1 MKQILA
7 IPAAGKGSRL
17 NSNVPKLF
25 TIVTGTKTVFD
36 FILESLNPEIDF
48 VLLLLSPEGKAYFDA
63 HVAAQAPAQVQVLIQ
78 HEATG
83 MFDAVNQM
91 VSHVL
96 SLSED
101 FRLILQWGDQP
112 FCDQELHDAM
122 WKDLANNDATVP
134 LVWVENPYVQYRF
147 SEQGLQVAERR
158 EEEAVDTHGFK
169 DMGIFGLSKSLLQ
182 QTWSAYA
189 KQAKPGNV
197 TGEKNFV
204 KYIGTLHPQFKV
216 FWRLD
221 QPFYKS
227 LGINTPA
234 ELAEAKLYVEQREQ
248 LTK

>member
-17 NSNVPKLF
+17 QSMLPKLF
-25 TIVTGTKTVFD
+25 TPVSGSKTVFD
-36 FILESLNPEIDF
+36 FILESLNSEIDL
-48 VLLLLSPEGKAYFDA
+48 VLLLLSPEGKAYYDA
-63 HVAAQAPAQVQVLIQ
+63 HVAAHAPKYMQVLVQ
-78 HEATG
+78 SEATG
-83 MFDAVNQM
+83 MFDAVNQL

-96 SLSED
+96 AMPED

-112 FCDQELHDAM
+112 FCDQALHDAM
-122 WKDLANNDATVP
+122 WKDLTTHDATVP
-134 LVWVENPYVQYRF
+134 LVWVDNPYVQYRF
-147 SEQGLQVAERR
+147 SGQELQVAERR
-158 EEEAVDTHGFK
+158 EEESVDAHGFK
-169 DMGIFGLSKSLLQ
+169 DMGIFGLTKSVLQ
-182 QTWSAYA
+182 ATWSDYA
-189 KQAKPGNV
+189 AHAKPGKV

-216 FWRLD
+216 YWRLD

-248 LTK
+248 LTQ

>member
-63 HVAAQAPAQVQVLIQ
+63 HVAEQAPAQVKVLIQ

-112 FCDQELHDAM
+112 FCEQELHDAM
-122 WKDLANNDATVP
+122 WKELANNDANVP
-134 LVWVENPYVQYRF
+134 LDWVENP
-147 SEQGLQVAERR
+147 
-158 EEEAVDTHGFK
+158 
-169 DMGIFGLSKSLLQ
+169 
-182 QTWSAYA
+182 
-189 KQAKPGNV
+189 
-197 TGEKNFV
+197 
-204 KYIGTLHPQFKV
+204 
-216 FWRLD
+216 
-221 QPFYKS
+221 
-227 LGINTPA
+227 
-234 ELAEAKLYVEQREQ
+234 
-248 LTK
+248 

>member
-17 NSNVPKLF
+17 ASNVPKLF
-25 TIVTGTKTVFD
+25 TPISGSKTVFD
-36 FILESLNPEIDF
+36 FIIESLNPEIDL
-48 VLLLLSPEGKAYFDA
+48 VLLLLSREGKSHFDM
-63 HVAAQAPAQVQVLIQ
+63 HVADKAPQNIQVLIQ
-78 HEATG
+78 EEASG
-83 MFDAVNQM
+83 MFDAVNQL

-96 SLSED
+96 TMPED
-101 FRLILQWGDQP
+101 VRLILQWGDQP
-112 FCDQELHDAM
+112 FCDQALHDAM
-122 WKDLANNDATVP
+122 WKDLEKHDATVP

-147 SEQGLQVAERR
+147 SKQALQVLERR
-158 EEEAVDTHGFK
+158 EAETVDAQGFK
-169 DMGIFGLSKSLLQ
+169 DMGIFGLNKSLLEA
-182 QTWSAYA
+182 TWSAYA
-189 KQAKPGNV
+189 ANAKPGNV

-221 QPFYKS
+221 QPYYKS

-248 LTK
+248 LTQ